1 MENYYSILECSST
14 ATPEELKRNYQRL
27 AKEHHPDKKTGST
40 EKFLLIDKAYKT
52 LKDSQLRKDYDSTS
66 LAVNCQDQPLIY
78 AEIEKKD
85 IVLNEEGVWTFSCR
99 CGEQFI
105 IEQKHLNESEC
116 VMECSECSNCI
127 LIR

>member
-27 AKEHHPDKKTGST
+27 AKKHHPDKETGST
-40 EKFLLIDKAYKT
+40 EIFLLIDKAYKT
-52 LKDSQLRKDYDSTS
+52 LKDSQLRKDYDSTI

-105 IEQKHLNESEC
+105 IEQEHLNESEC